1 MSDLDQEGTIV
12 RNLAYEVGTKLAL
25 TERLIARWE
34 AGELTTDDRAQA
46 RAAARHLA
54 LEGRI
59 GFVASRRISERMPVY
74 FERFAATLRV
84 SSRLAYCLLALAD
97 EEPEPFALLGRD
109 ELDTLL
115 ADNGADELVDLVME
129 QAPAE
134 AER

>member
-1 MSDLDQEGTIV
+1 MSDLEQEGAIV

-25 TERLIARWE
+25 TKRLVARWE
-34 AGELTTDDRAQA
+34 AGRLSADDRAQA
-46 RAAARHLA
+46 REAARHLA

-59 GFVASRRISERMPVY
+59 GFVASQRISERLPVS

-97 EEPEPFALLGRD
+97 EDPEPFALIQGD
-109 ELDTLL
+109 ELATLL
-115 ADNGADELVDLVME
+115 ADDGADELVEMVMA
-129 QAPAE
+129 QLPAE

>member
-34 AGELTTDDRAQA
+34 AGELSFDDRVQA
-46 RAAARHLA
+46 REAARHLA

-59 GFVASRRISERMPVY
+59 GFVASQRISERMPVN
-74 FERFAATLRV
+74 FERFAAALLV

-115 ADNGADELVDLVME
+115 ADNGAGELVAMVMA
-129 QAPAE
+129 QTPAE
-134 AER
+134 TER